1 MYSSLRSIIS
11 IIIASCTA
19 KFVIISLSLNT
30 SSGERFSKMKFG
42 GCSIRMAVHEVS
54 VLFGFELSPVEI
66 IQNDASG
73 STEALPE

>member
-1 MYSSLRSIIS
+1 
-11 IIIASCTA
+11 
-19 KFVIISLSLNT
+19 
-30 SSGERFSKMKFG
+30 MKFG